1 MFDKFGIAVQS
12 ALGYLNL
19 PAWTSVFAF
28 GRFYSN
34 SNFLSGWG
42 YSALVQGA
50 EHQLYEDMFCVSTL
64 RDMGGIFKFQ
74 SSGDLKYNSHGVVGV
89 FQFPPLEKIFEG
101 KVSDCPATPNF
112 IGNDI
117 GFSKQKCFCID
128 FDDITV
134 WLPKLE
140 LAGQMFFFDK
150 TLIRSAF
157 TPGALDFNFCLVER
171 EDTIEIN
178 ALPDV
183 GICSWAFDQTY
194 YRRRLGWLLTN
205 KDVRDSFCSIWLR
218 MNQERTFV
226 SGDGYVWDFNFSPP
240 ASLLGS
246 KMTVIGTLSEDKR
259 HMLVWEI
266 TKIEVS
272 VKYDKKLVF
281 IHPNLKEPCP
291 VGDNPL
297 DSLKSLSNP
306 TDSIMFLG
314 DMNTSVSYYPNG

>member
-1 MFDKFGIAVQS
+1 M
-12 ALGYLNL
+12 
-19 PAWTSVFAF
+19 
-28 GRFYSN
+28 
-34 SNFLSGWG
+34 SGWG

-50 EHQLYEDMFCVSTL
+50 EKQLYEDVFCVSTL
-64 RDMGGIFKFQ
+64 SDMGGIFKFQ
-74 SSGDLKYNSHGVVGV
+74 SNNDLKYNSHGIVGV
-89 FQFPPLEKIFEG
+89 FQFPAIEKIFENR
-101 KVSDCPATPNF
+101 VSDCPAAPNF
-112 IGNDI
+112 MGNNI

-157 TPGALDFNFCLVER
+157 TPGALDFNFCLMEKK
-171 EDTIEIN
+171 DTIEIH
-178 ALPDV
+178 ALSDV

-218 MNQERTFV
+218 MNKERAFV
-226 SGDGYVWDFNFSPP
+226 PGDGYVWDFNFSPP
-240 ASLLGS
+240 ASLSGS
-246 KMTVIGTLSEDKR
+246 NITVIGSLSEDKR

-266 TKIEVS
+266 AKIEIS

-291 VGDNPL
+291 VGDKPS
-297 DSLKSLSNP
+297 DSLKSRNIP
-306 TDSIMFLG
+306 TDSIIFLG
-314 DMNTSVSYYPNG
+314 EMNTSVSYFSRN